1 MLQQR
6 QHDKYFH
13 QIYLKPENMFS
24 LLFSDEFQMNIME
37 EMAFSLSFLSRN
49 KEAWRRFELLIA
61 PRRLPWFTVEI
72 LTHAEES

>member
-24 LLFSDEFQMNIME
+24 LLFSVDFQINIME
-37 EMAFSLSFLSRN
+37 EMAFSLSLLSRS
-49 KEAWRRFELLIA
+49 KEAWGRFELLIA
-61 PRRLPWFTVEI
+61 PPHPPW
-72 LTHAEES
+72 LTTGEV